1 MLRFQVFKDGVA
13 PADID
18 LSTAYLV
25 GSDSVPI
32 RGEFSYL
39 EGEIFCRKR
48 AAGPAALNIMW
59 DTKNFGSV
67 MLETTR
73 LPERDEPYNLNL
85 ELARGRVMRLMQKR
99 EEWGLFD
106 IAEAQTVN
114 EKSVEARDLLL
125 EAITH
130 QEDGAAAS
138 GFADRC
144 LQMVM
149 PLSEQAALTHADLLL
164 QRRIATKNFPRGA
177 FGVRV
182 EPALATEN
190 YRRMLLPT
198 VDFVRLP
205 MWWKTIEPQEQQ
217 YSWAAIDEWMDF
229 LRRARVPVVAGPLV
243 HFNNVAIP
251 DWLYIWEHDYETVRD
266 LLYEHVDRVAA
277 RYGPQVILWNVLSG
291 LHVNAQFSF
300 TFDQLMDLTR
310 MTVGLVKK
318 TNPAARTMIELT
330 QPWGEYY
337 ANNQRSIPPLLY
349 AEMIVQSGIQ
359 FDVFG
364 VQLRFGIPRDGCWQR
379 DLFQISSLL
388 DRFAGLGK
396 PVMISSLQVPSAPP
410 DPTGATAAGVWRKPW
425 SEPLQAKWLEAV
437 TDIAL
442 SKPYVEAIC
451 WNDLS
456 DPKPPVASH
465 AIPHGGLANAD
476 NSPKQ
481 AAKTWGSLRR
491 AVMGFRQPPPSKPGG
506 PAVGGPA
513 PGTPPNTPPRTSL

>member
-1 MLRFQVFKDGVA
+1 
-13 PADID
+13 
-18 LSTAYLV
+18 
-25 GSDSVPI
+25 
-32 RGEFSYL
+32 
-39 EGEIFCRKR
+39 
-48 AAGPAALNIMW
+48 
-59 DTKNFGSV
+59 

-73 LPERDEPYNLNL
+73 LPERDEPYILNL

-106 IAEAQTVN
+106 IVEAQVVN
-114 EKSVEARDLLL
+114 DKALEARDLLL
-125 EAITH
+125 EAIMH
-130 QEDGAAAS
+130 QEDGAKAS

-144 LQMVM
+144 LQMAM

-182 EPALATEN
+182 EPAMATEQ
-190 YRRMLLPT
+190 YRRLLLPT
-198 VDFVRLP
+198 VDFVRMP

-217 YSWAAIDEWMDF
+217 YAWGVIDEWMDF

-277 RYGPQVILWNVLSG
+277 RYGPQVLLWNVLSG

-310 MTVGLVKK
+310 MTVGLIKK
-318 TNPAARTMIELT
+318 SNPNARTMIELT

-337 ANNQRSIPPLLY
+337 ATNQRSIPPLLY
-349 AEMIVQSGIQ
+349 AEMIVQSAIQ

-388 DRFAGLGK
+388 DRFAPLGK
-396 PVMISSLQVPSAPP
+396 PLMISALQVPSSPP
-410 DPTGATAAGVWRKPW
+410 HASQQVDGAGAASNPSGMWRKPW
-425 SEPLQAKWLEAV
+425 SEVLQAKWLEAV

-456 DPKPPVASH
+456 DPKSPVPSH
-465 AIPHGGLANAD
+465 AVAYGGLANAD
-476 NSPKQ
+476 LTPKQ
-481 AAKTWGSLRR
+481 VARTWANLRR
-491 AVMGFRQPPPSKPGG
+491 AVMGFRNQGGKPPG
-506 PAVGGPA
+506 PPA
-513 PGTPPNTPPRTSL
+513 PSAAKTT